1 MSIKVGY
8 LEKGNYFYHE
18 NVTYKVLEVDYV
30 FVKAEKMQKDG
41 TTHYFLNSIEVEKD
55 IIDNYQYVNPNWV
68 ISDLRKQNN
77 D

>member
-41 TTHYFLNSIEVEKD
+41 VKHYFLRSIEVERTNFCSDWKWE
-55 IIDNYQYVNPNWV
+55 NPNHV
-68 ISDLRKQNN
+68 IN
-77 D
+77 DKYGKER